1 VWVDRL
7 RLSSAFTLAAW
18 IVHLLASLWLPGQI
32 LLTDSIAQWLMARTP
47 NRLALAILDVF
58 GAWAKPAAATGGL
71 ALLGFTILLAVRFGW
86 WIAPA
91 AGGLYWYVFDN
102 PGWTFWLPSLTILLW
117 RAVTTRENIRKADG
131 KGTGR
136 RAALKQLAS
145 PIVMT
150 AGTAIVAVESRWRED
165 RLERN
170 SVTPSA
176 MLPAPPDL
184 SSRESFAPGLV
195 RTAITPTA
203 EFYGMSK
210 NTVDPAIDPRAWRL
224 RITLDGKPLR
234 EWSYS
239 ELLALPRTERYVS
252 LRCISNT
259 LKSNLM
265 GCAHWSGVSL
275 QSLVDTGRL
284 PSNIRELAIIGVDG
298 HDDSL
303 SIDYA
308 LSDGPFFALGMN
320 GMSLNRTHGFPIR
333 LLAPRY
339 YGLKSVKWISELRFV
354 TEPYHGTW
362 PKLGYTKE
370 PLVHTCCY
378 IDKVRKVSGTVEA
391 GGIAMAGDRGV
402 KQVQVRID
410 DREWVNAHLEQ
421 PLSAQTWVRWR
432 ARVALPASWNSDSQ
446 IEARAQDGQGR
457 WQPTNETPLF
467 PNGVQGPTIR
477 RLAL

>member
-1 VWVDRL
+1 M
-7 RLSSAFTLAAW
+7 S
-18 IVHLLASLWLPGQI
+18 
-32 LLTDSIAQWLMARTP
+32 
-47 NRLALAILDVF
+47 
-58 GAWAKPAAATGGL
+58 
-71 ALLGFTILLAVRFGW
+71 
-86 WIAPA
+86 
-91 AGGLYWYVFDN
+91 
-102 PGWTFWLPSLTILLW
+102 
-117 RAVTTRENIRKADG
+117 
-131 KGTGR
+131 
-136 RAALKQLAS
+136 
-145 PIVMT
+145 
-150 AGTAIVAVESRWRED
+150 AGTALVAVESKWREE

-170 SVTPSA
+170 AVTPSPL
-176 MLPAPPDL
+176 LPAPPDL

-210 NTVDPAIDPRAWRL
+210 NTVDPAIDPQSWRL
-224 RITLDGKPLR
+224 RITIDGSPVR
-234 EWSYS
+234 EWSYGQ
-239 ELLALPRTERYVS
+239 LLALPRTERYVS

-275 QSLVDTGRL
+275 QSLVDTGRI
-284 PSNIRELAIIGVDG
+284 PSNIRELAVIGADG

-303 SIDYA
+303 AMDYA
-308 LSDGPFFALGMN
+308 LSEGPFFALGMN

-354 TEPYHGTW
+354 TQPYFGTW

-378 IDKVRKVSGTVEA
+378 IDKIRRAGPSIEA

-410 DREWVNAHLEQ
+410 NQEWVDASLEP

-432 ARVALPASWNSDSQ
+432 VRVTLPERWNQDSH
-446 IEARAQDGQGR
+446 IEARAKDGQDR
-457 WQPTNETPLF
+457 WQPTVETPLF
-467 PNGVQGPTIR
+467 PNGVQGPTLR